1 MINQNI
7 AMKVSRNT
15 VLVNI
20 VLSVFKF
27 IAGLIGKSQ
36 AMISDAVH
44 SLSDVLSTFVVMI
57 GIKISNKESDDK
69 HPYGHERFES
79 VSALILAI
87 ILFYTGLFI
96 GYSSIKGLLFSGNNQ
111 SIPGTIALIGA
122 IVSIVVKEWMYWYT
136 IICAKKINSDSLKA
150 DAWHHRSDALS
161 SVGSLIGIISAKM
174 GFVYGDLIASLL
186 ICACIIKVSYDI
198 FIDATG
204 KMVDKACDDELLNKF
219 IATINKNKKVKNID
233 NIKSRMFGNK
243 VFLDIEIAVDKTL
256 NISEAH
262 AIAESV
268 HNELENKFDII
279 KHCMIHVNPWK
290 IKNNTFKS

>member
-1 MINQNI
+1 
-7 AMKVSRNT
+7 MKVSRNT
-15 VLVNI
+15 VLINI

-96 GYSSIKGLLFSGNNQ
+96 GYSSIKGLLFSVNSQ
-111 SIPGTIALIGA
+111 SIPGTIALVGA

>member
-15 VLVNI
+15 VLINI

-96 GYSSIKGLLFSGNNQ
+96 GYSSIKGLLFSVNSQ
-111 SIPGTIALIGA
+111 SIPGTIALVGA